1 MELKDLSVEFRNKNG
16 FFGKERVVKAVN
28 NVNLQIK
35 SGEIIAVVGESG
47 CGKTTIGKMVT
58 GLLKPTS
65 GQVAFMGKDITKLNK
80 GEFEEYRKGVQLV
93 HQDSFA
99 ALNPARTI
107 KQSLS
112 APLFA
117 HKIVKNSSQASEKI
131 AELLEM
137 VGLIP
142 PEDFLEKYPHQ
153 LSGGQRQRVLLARAL
168 SVKPKLI
175 VADEPVSM
183 VDVSIR
189 ISLLDLMNE
198 MNKKFNIS
206 FIYITHDLATA
217 RYIANNGKIVV
228 MYLGKMIEVGNLEDV
243 IKNPSHPY
251 LHALL
256 SAVPV
261 PNPRISRNLKTLQL
275 RSLDMPDP
283 ANMPTGCVFN
293 PRCPYA
299 QGICEQKEPKLIHWK
314 GEKVAC
320 HLVDRIPQWKIAD

>member
-65 GQVAFMGKDITKLNK
+65 GQVTFMGKDITKLNK
-80 GEFEEYRKGVQLV
+80 GEFEDYRKGVQLV

-117 HKIVKNSSQASEKI
+117 HKIVKNNSQVSDKI

-137 VGLIP
+137 VGLVP

-228 MYLGKMIEVGNLEDV
+228 MYLGKMIEVGNLEEV

-261 PNPRISRNLKTLQL
+261 PDPRISRNLKTLQL

-299 QGICEQKEPKLIHWK
+299 QEICEQKVPQLIHWK